1 MTKNEVENVI
11 KRYPQITHAIKQ
23 DLRCAVFYVGNRKNV
38 VEITDNV
45 KTVCEIIST
54 VYEKQQNDFIRQMI
68 KNILVGVNDVRIIQD
83 MPFERN
89 TYYNKKQAFLEKIY
103 DCCIARDLV
112 SFEDVLNE
120 EIAL

>member
-1 MTKNEVENVI
+1 MTKEDVENVV
-11 KRYPQITHAIKQ
+11 KRYPQITDAIKQ

-38 VEITDNV
+38 VEITDNI
-45 KTVCEIIST
+45 KAVCEIITT
-54 VYEKQQNDFIRQMI
+54 VYEKQKNDFIRQMI
-68 KNILVGVNDVRIIQD
+68 EDILMGISDVRIIQD

-103 DCCIARDLV
+103 NCCIARDLV
-112 SFEDVLNE
+112 SYEDVLNE